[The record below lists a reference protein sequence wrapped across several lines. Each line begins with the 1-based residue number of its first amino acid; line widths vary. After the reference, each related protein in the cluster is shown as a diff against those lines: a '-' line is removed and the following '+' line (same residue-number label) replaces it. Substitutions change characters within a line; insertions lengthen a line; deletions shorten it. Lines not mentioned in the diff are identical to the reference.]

1 VGFQRNASSTFGLC
15 SVLYV
20 KGMGECVLHNMS
32 SLQTIKKEH
41 KKIVETYI
49 VKNFYELQKAHQ

>member
-1 VGFQRNASSTFGLC
+1 
-15 SVLYV
+15 
-20 KGMGECVLHNMS
+20 MGECVLHNMS